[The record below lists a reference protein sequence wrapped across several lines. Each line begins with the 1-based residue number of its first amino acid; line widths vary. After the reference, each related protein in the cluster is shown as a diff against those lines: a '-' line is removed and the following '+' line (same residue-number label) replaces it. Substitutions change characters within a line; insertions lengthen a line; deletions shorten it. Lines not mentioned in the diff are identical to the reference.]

1 MGHSCSCIYEK
12 HFCNALSPRNK
23 RLGLPIPFPFCLE
36 TFFLSRF
43 RDRKNDVAERE
54 CTFHMLDIL
63 PHIAPPHFGPTLY
76 PTGAHQKTIGR
87 WRDGGRRGRLA
98 RVGEVRGGF
107 DWSLVIRAFTM
118 ATAMVHDKNNN
129 KMMTKMMIV
138 RMMLAIVMTTTMM
151 SARVEATDSVAGV
164 LTVGDLVISG
174 NNATS
179 LVGVQHVAGDLVI
192 TNASTLAGLE
202 KLKIVEGSLEIR
214 DNPTLTTLDGLQ
226 NLQCVGDSLEIKRND
241 GINSLSGLS
250 KLEAVGG
257 DLHVGWNKNLNSLQ
271 NLQNLV
277 SLGENLMIEG
287 NDNLS
292 SLWGVHGLTRVENA
306 TIASNEKLLSLAGLA
321 LSEVKGDFSAVRNEN
336 LMSLQGLESLTRVDG
351 NLMIETGGTFLALKS
366 LTTVG
371 GNFTLESKDDVLA
384 ALKSV
389 DNDLSP
395 LLAEKVKFEAVLNDD
410 NAVAKAGFAAA
421 ERGGIFPGSL
431 RIEENVT
438 SLTGLS
444 GIKGI
449 KGDLVTYENKNSI
462 PSFAGLEAL
471 ESIGGSLGF
480 SESGF
485 GNLQSIEGL
494 ERLTHIG
501 GDFFLFRSTLP
512 SLRGLQNLR
521 SIGGSFRAKYSGLSS
536 FEDLKSLRSIGGEL
550 LLDSAGSFTS
560 LAGLEQ
566 LEDIGLSI
574 GGGLSIIHSSLV
586 SLDGLQGLRFVKGNV
601 NIEYNDELSSVE
613 SLKGLRA
620 VKGNL
625 TIESTDPQ
633 DVVRLL
639 DSFLADIAEKAKF
652 VTILTNDNA
661 VASAGFAAAERGGI
675 FPGSLRIE
683 ENVTSLSD
691 LETLTHLPGDLE
703 IMDNDNL
710 ITLAG
715 LNNLSQVNGNIYI
728 TRNKNLQSLDGL
740 SALRSVGGDV
750 TIDYNK
756 KLSTL
761 ADLQD
766 LVWVMGKKEISHNG
780 EI

>member
-1 MGHSCSCIYEK
+1 
-12 HFCNALSPRNK
+12 
-23 RLGLPIPFPFCLE
+23 
-36 TFFLSRF
+36 
-43 RDRKNDVAERE
+43 
-54 CTFHMLDIL
+54 
-63 PHIAPPHFGPTLY
+63 
-76 PTGAHQKTIGR
+76 
-87 WRDGGRRGRLA
+87 
-98 RVGEVRGGF
+98 
-107 DWSLVIRAFTM
+107 
-118 ATAMVHDKNNN
+118 
-129 KMMTKMMIV
+129 
-138 RMMLAIVMTTTMM
+138 
-151 SARVEATDSVAGV
+151 
-164 LTVGDLVISG
+164 
-174 NNATS
+174 
-179 LVGVQHVAGDLVI
+179 
-192 TNASTLAGLE
+192 
-202 KLKIVEGSLEIR
+202 
-214 DNPTLTTLDGLQ
+214 
-226 NLQCVGDSLEIKRND
+226 
-241 GINSLSGLS
+241 
-250 KLEAVGG
+250 
-257 DLHVGWNKNLNSLQ
+257 
-271 NLQNLV
+271 
-277 SLGENLMIEG
+277 MIEG

-438 SLTGLS
+438 SL
-444 GIKGI
+444 
-449 KGDLVTYENKNSI
+449 
-462 PSFAGLEAL
+462 
-471 ESIGGSLGF
+471 
-480 SESGF
+480 
-485 GNLQSIEGL
+485 
-494 ERLTHIG
+494 
-501 GDFFLFRSTLP
+501 
-512 SLRGLQNLR
+512 
-521 SIGGSFRAKYSGLSS
+521 
-536 FEDLKSLRSIGGEL
+536 
-550 LLDSAGSFTS
+550 
-560 LAGLEQ
+560 
-566 LEDIGLSI
+566 
-574 GGGLSIIHSSLV
+574 
-586 SLDGLQGLRFVKGNV
+586 
-601 NIEYNDELSSVE
+601 
-613 SLKGLRA
+613 
-620 VKGNL
+620 
-625 TIESTDPQ
+625 
-633 DVVRLL
+633 
-639 DSFLADIAEKAKF
+639 
-652 VTILTNDNA
+652 
-661 VASAGFAAAERGGI
+661 
-675 FPGSLRIE
+675 
-683 ENVTSLSD
+683 SD

>member
-1 MGHSCSCIYEK
+1 MG
-12 HFCNALSPRNK
+12 
-23 RLGLPIPFPFCLE
+23 
-36 TFFLSRF
+36 
-43 RDRKNDVAERE
+43 
-54 CTFHMLDIL
+54 
-63 PHIAPPHFGPTLY
+63 
-76 PTGAHQKTIGR
+76 GR

-129 KMMTKMMIV
+129 KMMTKMMFV

-271 NLQNLV
+271 KLQNLV
-277 SLGENLMIEG
+277 SLGGNLMIEG

-306 TIASNEKLLSLAGLA
+306 TIASNKKLLSLAGLA

-336 LMSLQGLESLTRVDG
+336 LMRLQG
-351 NLMIETGGTFLALKS
+351 LKS

-574 GGGLSIIHSSLV
+574 GGDLSIIHSSLV

-601 NIEYNDELSSVE
+601 NIEYN
-613 SLKGLRA
+613 G
-620 VKGNL
+620 
-625 TIESTDPQ
+625 
-633 DVVRLL
+633 
-639 DSFLADIAEKAKF
+639 
-652 VTILTNDNA
+652 
-661 VASAGFAAAERGGI
+661 
-675 FPGSLRIE
+675 
-683 ENVTSLSD
+683 
-691 LETLTHLPGDLE
+691 
-703 IMDNDNL
+703 
-710 ITLAG
+710 
-715 LNNLSQVNGNIYI
+715 
-728 TRNKNLQSLDGL
+728 
-740 SALRSVGGDV
+740 
-750 TIDYNK
+750 
-756 KLSTL
+756 
-761 ADLQD
+761 
-766 LVWVMGKKEISHNG
+766 
-780 EI
+780 